1 MKTFKNFLNENK
13 SLLLCGGNA
22 VKDPRIS
29 RINQDNVEAT
39 MNDIYSKVLPLLKI
53 TKKDVGSLG
62 STGKK
67 LPGGSSGDVDLAVD
81 IHAVLR
87 NNKNINDVDELFD
100 KLVDIAK
107 TLKMGYKDMRQM
119 GLVSIG
125 FPIHNTDGKQEGKL
139 VQLDFMPTESLEY
152 SKWAYYSPAEWE
164 SKWKGLYAN
173 EIMFFLA
180 KHIGFKPIK
189 TTQNGEPIE
198 YERYF
203 FDLSKGLLKGIQS
216 KQGKRG
222 ILKNAKTLSKNFVSN
237 DPKDIIKLLIGPKV
251 DFQRIRRFETLLKVL
266 ENDKLNIHSNI
277 RHKVYKDAIAG
288 IKKKGYP
295 VPDQLQKLV

>member
-39 MNDIYSKVLPLLKI
+39 MNDIYAKVLPFLKI
-53 TKKDVGSLG
+53 TKKDTGNLG

-67 LPGGSSGDVDLAVD
+67 LPGGSSGDVDLAID

-107 TLKMGYKDMRQM
+107 KLKMGYKDMRGM

-125 FPIHNTDGKQEGKL
+125 FPINNTDGKQDGLL
-139 VQLDFMPTESLEY
+139 VQLDFMPTENLEY

-164 SKWKGLYAN
+164 SKWRGMYRNEVFYAIAKYMSFTVLQTAMN
-173 EIMFFLA
+173 KEGEEI
-180 KHIGFKPIK
+180 PV
-189 TTQNGEPIE
+189 EW
-198 YERYF
+198 ERHF
-203 FDLSKGLLKGIQS
+203 FDLSKGLLKGSQTRM
-216 KQGKRG
+216 GKKG
-222 ILKNAKTLSKNFVSN
+222 PVKTVKTLSKEMVSMDAN
-237 DPKDIIKLLIGPKV
+237 TIVTMLLGPKYKPTDILTWEDIIKAIKSPK
-251 DFQRIRRFETLLKVL
+251 FI
-266 ENDKLNIHSNI
+266 
-277 RHKVYKDAIAG
+277 YKKNLSKIIKMTKDG
-288 IKKKGYP
+288 ITKKGYP
-295 VPDQLQKLV
+295 VPDDL